1 MARIHKQTSQY
12 LNTPIRDFYLDVLTL
27 RRIPPSA
34 NDRIITI
41 ESKYENRPDLFA
53 NDFYGS
59 PRLWWIIVV
68 RNPDVLIDPLADFTA
83 GTQIFVPSQESVQ
96 EII

>member
-34 NDRIITI
+34 NDRIVTI